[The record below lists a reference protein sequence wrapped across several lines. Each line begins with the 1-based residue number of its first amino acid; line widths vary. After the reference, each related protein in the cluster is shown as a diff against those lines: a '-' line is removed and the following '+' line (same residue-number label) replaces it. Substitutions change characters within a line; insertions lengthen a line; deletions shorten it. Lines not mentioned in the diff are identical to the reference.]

1 MSMLGGIGLLV
12 RYLLGV
18 DVGEK
23 GMWKMKSLWLYF

>member
-1 MSMLGGIGLLV
+1 MSTVGGMGLLV

-23 GMWKMKSLWLYF
+23 GMWKMNSLWL